1 VVPATADLAILQLAP
16 RTVKTGSLMTYDLLA
31 VNFGPNTASGVKIK
45 DVLPAG
51 VTFVSAG
58 FEDITCALFGGCK
71 SVPQSNACTLSGNMV
86 VCDAGQ
92 LNALSLASLDG
103 VGVQIVVKVTAS
115 ANSVLSNT
123 ANVSG
128 LDSDPNQG
136 NNTSTGQTAV
146 RR

>member
-1 VVPATADLAILQLAP
+1 
-16 RTVKTGSLMTYDLLA
+16 
-31 VNFGPNTASGVKIK
+31 
-45 DVLPAG
+45 
-51 VTFVSAG
+51 
-58 FEDITCALFGGCK
+58 
-71 SVPQSNACTLSGNMV
+71 MV

>member
-1 VVPATADLAILQLAP
+1 
-16 RTVKTGSLMTYDLLA
+16 
-31 VNFGPNTASGVKIK
+31 
-45 DVLPAG
+45 
-51 VTFVSAG
+51 
-58 FEDITCALFGGCK
+58 
-71 SVPQSNACTLSGNMV
+71 
-86 VCDAGQ
+86 
-92 LNALSLASLDG
+92 
-103 VGVQIVVKVTAS
+103 VVKVTAS